1 MKNINVPVDKEELQA
16 EILLLKERNRELE
29 DELFHFKNIL
39 AMKNDEKNDEK
50 SDIKLMKI
58 YEEILDFRVSF
69 EEFIK
74 NKKLNDLK
82 EELNR
87 TNDDIKWVKGDIESL
102 YNGTHYKIKN
112 FKDIK

>member
-16 EILLLKERNRELE
+16 EILLLKERNKELE
-29 DELFHFKNIL
+29 DELFHLKKVPV
-39 AMKNDEKNDEK
+39 MRNDENEK
-50 SDIKLMKI
+50 LEIKLIKI

-69 EEFIK
+69 ERFIK

-82 EELNR
+82 EELDRKN
-87 TNDDIKWVKGDIESL
+87 NDIEWTKETIESL
-102 YNGTHYKIKN
+102 YDEVNYKIKN